1 VTRHGYAAARRVH
14 SLAGFV
20 RFVFERY
27 YRELLN
33 FLARSVRDRDTA
45 ADLVQE
51 SYARV
56 LAAQQAGQSVQ
67 DPRALLYRTARN
79 LVIDR
84 HRRAEVRGE
93 TAESVQD
100 GEWEGVAGP
109 RSLEPDTI
117 LASREGLAAVVATID
132 QLPPR
137 CREAFILYKFDGLSY
152 AEIAARMGISTRTVE
167 MQLRIA
173 MEACWRCQDEL
184 EGAAPRSAGKK
195 RVSP

>member
-1 VTRHGYAAARRVH
+1 M
-14 SLAGFV
+14 
-20 RFVFERY
+20 FERY

-56 LAAQQAGQSVQ
+56 LAAQQSGQTVQ

-79 LVIDR
+79 LVIDQ
-84 HRRAEVRGE
+84 HRRAETRAEISE
-93 TAESVQD
+93 TVLGDDKEGAFD
-100 GEWEGVAGP
+100 GLPGP

-117 LASREGLAAVVATID
+117 LASREGLAAVVAAID

-137 CREAFILYKFDGLSY
+137 CREAFILYRFDGLSY
-152 AEIAARMGISTRTVE
+152 AEIAAQMGISTRTVE